1 MEIPAHA
8 STLDSMHKH
17 AHSRMHSRV
26 HMHARIQARNLTKLS
41 SRNVWMPDDETLRSL
56 FSLSVWTMAKLWP

>member
-1 MEIPAHA
+1 MYKQTDQLSFFIFIKSGGIGTVYMEIPAHA

-17 AHSRMHSRV
+17 AHSRTHSRV

-41 SRNVWMPDDETLRSL
+41 SRNV
-56 FSLSVWTMAKLWP
+56 